1 MGMLKASRMTGPG
14 STLGLGLY
22 SNFYSK
28 KAAVEASTA
37 LTHCVRAPYPLQPL
51 QPLQLYSIST
61 VYSLYTTPLCRSHE
75 TGTHTASKFRIS
87 FPLVNE
93 QCMHIVTLLGTIG
106 TRQVSRPSHPVQL

>member
-37 LTHCVRAPYPLQPL
+37 ATPCLRAQYL
-51 QPLQLYSIST
+51 
-61 VYSLYTTPLCRSHE
+61 YSLYSLYSSTAFLQY
-75 TGTHTASKFRIS
+75 TASTP
-87 FPLVNE
+87 PL
-93 QCMHIVTLLGTIG
+93 
-106 TRQVSRPSHPVQL
+106 